1 MAVSIIRVNGVLY
14 AYPAGSTISDVVA
27 QLEVMSRRVEVVHNG
42 RAVPIDEFASILLS
56 EGDTVE
62 VKLGDRH
69 PRVRDL
75 RE

>member
-42 RAVPIDEFASILLS
+42 RAVPIDEFAGILLS